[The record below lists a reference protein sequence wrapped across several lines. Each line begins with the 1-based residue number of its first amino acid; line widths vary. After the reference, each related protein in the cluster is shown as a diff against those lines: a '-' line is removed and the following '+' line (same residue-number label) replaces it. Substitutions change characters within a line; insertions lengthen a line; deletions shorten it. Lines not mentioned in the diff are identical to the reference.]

1 MEHRSRAQRLEV
13 LVRPQKIDLFC
24 VEQSAW
30 YETPEEIERG
40 LERGVE
46 KARLLRWVRRQM
58 GRKLTARERHCI
70 ELYFFEGLT
79 FREIARRTDT
89 NASSAYR
96 AVRRALRKLKVA
108 AQRKRSTGT
117 K

>member
-1 MEHRSRAQRLEV
+1 MEHKTRAQRIEV

-24 VEQSAW
+24 VEEGAW

-40 LERGVE
+40 LEVGRE
-46 KARLLRWVRRQM
+46 KAQLLRWVRRQM
-58 GRKLTARERHCI
+58 GRKLTARERHCV

-79 FREIARRTDT
+79 FREIARQTDT
-89 NASSAYR
+89 NASSAHR
-96 AVRRALRKLKVA
+96 AVKRALRKLRVS
-108 AQRKRSTGT
+108 AQRRRTPRT